1 MVGGKESVERAL
13 FMNRVA
19 ATTQGDESQTDK
31 LRFVAEARFPTRF
44 GEFRLIGFEGP
55 DGEEYIA
62 CVRGDLAGERG
73 VPVRLHSECFTGDVL
88 GSFRC
93 DCRDQL
99 EAALVLLGRSERGA
113 VLYLPQEG
121 RGIGL
126 LNKIKAYALQD
137 QGLDTVEANLALG
150 FADDLRDYSLA
161 AEMLRHLGIE
171 SVCLLTNN
179 PKKVDGLE
187 ESGICVEGII
197 PIRMTPNEHNSSYL
211 ETKRRK
217 SGHLL

>member
-1 MVGGKESVERAL
+1 
-13 FMNRVA
+13 MNRMPVKA
-19 ATTQGDESQTDK
+19 ESEKSQIES
-31 LRFVAEARFPTRF
+31 LRFVAEAQFPSRF
-44 GEFRLIGFEGP
+44 GDFRLLGFEGP
-55 DGEEYIA
+55 DGKEYIA
-62 CVRGDLAGERG
+62 CVRGELKGARG

-88 GSFRC
+88 GSYRC

-99 EAALVLLGRSERGA
+99 EAALTLLGRSERGA

-150 FADDLRDYSLA
+150 FADDLRDYRLA
-161 AEMLRHLGIE
+161 AEMLRHLGVG

-187 ESGICVEGII
+187 RSGISVEGII
-197 PIRMTPNEHNSSYL
+197 PIRMTPNEHNSGYL

>member
-1 MVGGKESVERAL
+1 
-13 FMNRVA
+13 MNRVA
-19 ATTQGDESQTDK
+19 ATRQSEEAQTDK

-55 DGEEYIA
+55 DGEEFIA

>member
-1 MVGGKESVERAL
+1 
-13 FMNRVA
+13 MNRVA
-19 ATTQGDESQTDK
+19 ATRQSEEAQTDK

-55 DGEEYIA
+55 DDEEFIA

>member
-1 MVGGKESVERAL
+1 MIGAVE
-13 FMNRVA
+13 MHRVA
-19 ATTQGDESQTDK
+19 PDTKNKKIPSDS
-31 LRFVAEARFPTRF
+31 LRFVAEVQFPSRF
-44 GEFRLIGFEGP
+44 GDFRLHGFEGT
-55 DGEEYIA
+55 DGKEYIA
-62 CVRGDLAGERG
+62 CVRGELRGARG

-88 GSFRC
+88 GSYRC

-99 EAALVLLGRSERGA
+99 ESALTFLGRSERGA

-137 QGLDTVEANLALG
+137 QGMDTVEANFALG
-150 FADDLRDYSLA
+150 FADDLRDYRLA
-161 AEMLRHLGIE
+161 AEMLRHLGVG

-187 ESGICVEGII
+187 RSGISVEGII
-197 PIRMTPNEHNSSYL
+197 PIRMTPNEHNSRYL

>member
-1 MVGGKESVERAL
+1 MNGAVDMNQVAPKAESKK
-13 FMNRVA
+13 
-19 ATTQGDESQTDK
+19 TQNES
-31 LRFVAEARFPTRF
+31 LRFVADVQFPSRF
-44 GEFRLIGFEGP
+44 GDFRLHGFEGA
-55 DGEEYIA
+55 DGKEYIA
-62 CVRGDLAGERG
+62 CVRGDLRGAQG

-88 GSFRC
+88 GSYRC

-99 EAALVLLGRSERGA
+99 EAALTFLGRSDRGA

-137 QGLDTVEANLALG
+137 QGMDTVEANFALG
-150 FADDLRDYSLA
+150 FADDLRDYRLA
-161 AEMLRHLGIE
+161 AEMLRHLGVE

-179 PKKVDGLE
+179 PKKVEGLE
-187 ESGICVEGII
+187 RSGMSVEGVI
-197 PIRMTPNEHNSSYL
+197 PIRMTPNEHNSGYL
-211 ETKRRK
+211 ETKRQK

>member
-1 MVGGKESVERAL
+1 
-13 FMNRVA
+13 MNRVA
-19 ATTQGDESQTDK
+19 ATKQSEEAQTDK
-31 LRFVAEARFPTRF
+31 LRFVAEAQFPTRF

-55 DGEEYIA
+55 DGEEFIA
-62 CVRGDLAGERG
+62 CVRGDLSGERG

-137 QGLDTVEANLALG
+137 KGLDTVEANLALG

>member
-1 MVGGKESVERAL
+1 MKAVATKIQSDAAEVER
-13 FMNRVA
+13 
-19 ATTQGDESQTDK
+19 
-31 LRFVAEARFPTRF
+31 LRFVAEAQFPSRF
-44 GEFRLIGFEGP
+44 GDFRLLGFEGSE
-55 DGEEYIA
+55 GEEYIA
-62 CVRGDLAGERG
+62 CVRGDLKGARG

-88 GSFRC
+88 GSYRC

-99 EAALVLLGRSERGA
+99 EVALAMLGRSECGA

-150 FADDLRDYSLA
+150 FADDLRDYRLA
-161 AEMLRHLGIE
+161 AEMLRHLGVE
-171 SVCLLTNN
+171 SVCLMTNN

-187 ESGICVEGII
+187 ESGIQVEGVI

-211 ETKRRK
+211 DTKRRK

>member
-1 MVGGKESVERAL
+1 MKAVATKIQSDAAEVER
-13 FMNRVA
+13 
-19 ATTQGDESQTDK
+19 
-31 LRFVAEARFPTRF
+31 LRFVAEAQFPSRF
-44 GEFRLIGFEGP
+44 GDFRLLGFEGP
-55 DGEEYIA
+55 KGEEYIA
-62 CVRGDLAGERG
+62 CVRGDLKGARG

-88 GSFRC
+88 GSYRC

-99 EAALVLLGRSERGA
+99 EVALAMLGRSECGA

-150 FADDLRDYSLA
+150 FADDLRDYRLA
-161 AEMLRHLGIE
+161 AEMLRHLGVE
-171 SVCLLTNN
+171 SVCLMTNN

-187 ESGICVEGII
+187 ESGIQVEGVI
-197 PIRMTPNEHNSSYL
+197 PIRMTPNEHNSNYL